1 MNKKELIDV
10 VATEAGL
17 SKTDADGAISATFDA
32 ISGALSRGDKADIPG
47 FGNFVVRQRAAR
59 QGRNPQTG
67 ETINIAASKAVGFK
81 VSSVLK
87 KKVNS

>member
-1 MNKKELIDV
+1 MNKKDLVDA
-10 VATEAGL
+10 VANSSGL
-17 SKTDADGAISATFDA
+17 SKSQAEDAVNATFETIA
-32 ISGALSRGDKADIPG
+32 GALSKGDDTAIPG
-47 FGNFVVRQRAAR
+47 FGNFVVKDRAAR

-87 KKVNS
+87 KAVNN